1 MVQSAFQVQAPLEGG
16 MDPDRVE
23 QAWFV
28 VRKFDGDSLDTV
40 LLDQPHSRA
49 DLSGGSS
56 VRVPVANITDW
67 RVELPEGDLSSEL
80 WTELLPAVDR
90 LRGIS

>member
-1 MVQSAFQVQAPLEGG
+1 
-16 MDPDRVE
+16 
-23 QAWFV
+23 
-28 VRKFDGDSLDTV
+28 V